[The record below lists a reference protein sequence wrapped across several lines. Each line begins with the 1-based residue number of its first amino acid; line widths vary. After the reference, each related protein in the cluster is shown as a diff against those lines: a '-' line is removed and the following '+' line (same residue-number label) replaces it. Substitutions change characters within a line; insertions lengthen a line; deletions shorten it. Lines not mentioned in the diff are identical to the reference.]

1 MEQKYLSG
9 TLRLIYAAVCLSL
22 CLVLPFLTGQ
32 IPEIGSKL
40 SPMHIPV
47 LLCGFL
53 CGWQYGLVVGAIAA
67 PLRFLIFSM
76 PPFPGC
82 LFMAFEM
89 AVYGLMTGL
98 LYKIFPKKPLFIYI
112 NLIFSMLAGRIVWGA
127 ARFALMGLTNT
138 KFSFQLFLS
147 GAFLDA
153 IPGIICH
160 IILVPIIVFAL
171 QKAKYLPA
179 AKSAKEKNHFNTGAD
194 PVYLSGN
201 YKKAYDPSF
210 TESYAV
216 IDPIKF
222 VLFNRSS

>member
-98 LYKIFPKKPLFIYI
+98 LYKFFPKKPLFIYI

-179 AKSAKEKNHFNTGAD
+179 AKSAKEK
-194 PVYLSGN
+194 
-201 YKKAYDPSF
+201 KSF
-210 TESYAV
+210 
-216 IDPIKF
+216 
-222 VLFNRSS
+222 